1 MSALD
6 HPDANWYRPVFLG
19 QGAKIGVHAAE
30 AREQWGAIT
39 NAGALAP
46 GHSAFQIAR
55 RPHGATQLHY
65 VNAIDP
71 GTAGSWLLPDVEL
84 DTVHRARLPI

>member
-6 HPDANWYRPVFLG
+6 DPDAAWYHPTFMGFGRKLG
-19 QGAKIGVHAAE
+19 E
-30 AREQWGAIT
+30 DTMTARDTWAVAV
-39 NAGALAP
+39 NAGSLRP

-71 GTAGSWLLPDVEL
+71 GTAGSWLLPDVVL
-84 DTVHRARLPI
+84 DNVVPARLPI